1 MFFSQRSSQHQFNAA
16 VMRSCQGSSRLYV
29 AELESRPMFDDLY
42 QELEGLHGLLMNE
55 NYREY
60 INRSTALVKH
70 IEDAE
75 NSFFQKKYTF
85 DYSGLTKSQIEQ
97 MAKGAASISDS
108 QGLLLPMKLAS
119 LVQHWTAHPDS
130 FGQTRPEFTRSLR
143 QIASVSKKLA
153 AQLETVGEEQFQ
165 QPSMSASHA

>member
-1 MFFSQRSSQHQFNAA
+1 MFYPQNQFNAA
-16 VMRSCQGSSRLYV
+16 VMRNCQGSSGRSV
-29 AELESRPMFDDLY
+29 AGPEGGPMFNDLHR
-42 QELEGLHGLLMNE
+42 ELEGLHGLLMNE

-70 IEDAE
+70 IEEAE
-75 NSFFQKKYTF
+75 SSFFQKKYTS
-85 DYSGLTKSQIEQ
+85 DYPDLEELQINQ
-97 MAKGAASISDS
+97 MARDAARISDDE
-108 QGLLLPMKLAS
+108 GLLLPMKLAS

-130 FGQTRPEFTRSLR
+130 FGQTRPEFTRSLL

-165 QPSMSASHA
+165 QPSMSAFHP